1 MMVQSVPSTTSH
13 RPTPMHP
20 FQSLVLVL
28 VKLALVDQVTASQA
42 ASEASGSSASIIDTN
57 DVSETAVASHV
68 SGVFSAVAVGL
79 LALLAYLALLSYSVL
94 RRRQNTRYQYG
105 SDPTRNSTPP
115 STSSTQLQNTQ
126 ALCSSLRSL
135 SVLGKYRAAT
145 VYCCAR

>member
-1 MMVQSVPSTTSH
+1 
-13 RPTPMHP
+13 MHP

-105 SDPTRNSTPP
+105 SDPDKK
-115 STSSTQLQNTQ
+115 QH
-126 ALCSSLRSL
+126 
-135 SVLGKYRAAT
+135 AT
-145 VYCCAR
+145 VYIIHSTPKHPSSLQ